1 MMCAID
7 VTPTLSTER
16 LLLRG
21 PVHSDAERLA
31 ALANDASVAKMTTS
45 IPHPYDLA
53 DAEAFLDLSMTR
65 DWDREP
71 NFVIEHRN
79 FGLVG
84 GIGFKP
90 GPNGRPELGYWLGR
104 PFWNRGYATEACRS
118 VLDWVRRD
126 WRRKLVVAGHFADNP
141 ASGQVLCKAGF
152 LYTGDVELRWSQA
165 REGPVRTRMMIWL
178 A

>member
-1 MMCAID
+1 MMCAIE

-21 PVHSDAERLA
+21 VVSADAARLAELLGDPAIAPMTNSIPQPYGLDDAERWQTHCQ
-31 ALANDASVAKMTTS
+31 ALDWNR
-45 IPHPYDLA
+45 
-53 DAEAFLDLSMTR
+53 EAQ
-65 DWDREP
+65 
-71 NFVIEHRN
+71 FVIEHHH

-84 GIGFKP
+84 ALGFRP
-90 GPNGRPELGYWLGR
+90 GALGRPEIGYWLGR
-104 PFWNRGYATEACRS
+104 PFWNRGYATEAVRAA
-118 VLDWVRRD
+118 LDWARRD
-126 WRRKLVVAGHFADNP
+126 WRKKLVVGGHFQDNP

-165 REGPVRTRMMIWL
+165 RQGPVRTRMMVWL

>member
-1 MMCAID
+1 MMCAIE

-21 PVHSDAERLA
+21 VVNSDADRMVE
-31 ALANDASVAKMTTS
+31 LANDLVVAAMTTS
-45 IPHPYDLA
+45 MPHPYTQA
-53 DAEAFLDLSMTR
+53 DAEHWLAR
-65 DWDREP
+65 CRRADWDREAY
-71 NFVIEHRN
+71 FVIEHRN
-79 FGLVG
+79 FGVVG
-84 GIGFKP
+84 GLGFKP
-90 GPNGRPELGYWLGR
+90 GPRGRPEIGYWLGR
-104 PFWNRGYATEACRS
+104 PYWNRGYATEATRAA
-118 VLDWVRRD
+118 LDWARRD
-126 WRRKLVVAGHFADNP
+126 WRRSLVVAGHFADNP